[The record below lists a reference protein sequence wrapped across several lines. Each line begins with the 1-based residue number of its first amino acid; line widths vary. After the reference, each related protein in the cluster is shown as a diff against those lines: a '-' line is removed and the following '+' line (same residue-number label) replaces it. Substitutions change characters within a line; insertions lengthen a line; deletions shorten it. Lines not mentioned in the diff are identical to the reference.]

1 MKKKFVIG
9 CTVVVLALGIAYG
22 AGTFYYKDKFFPGTS
37 INGMD
42 CGNLTAKETEK
53 ESEKM

>member
-22 AGTFYYKDKFFPGTS
+22 AGTFYYKDKFFRELPLMEWTVE
-37 INGMD
+37 I
-42 CGNLTAKETEK
+42 
-53 ESEKM
+53 